1 MNTRDVPLED
11 YAPYYL
17 ISDTGEV
24 ISKRTGLKIKSFN
37 KHHGY
42 QKVKLRANGKMKNV
56 SVHRLVA
63 MAFIPGDFNQ
73 EVDHIDRNTSNN
85 HVNNLRWLS
94 REDNRKRVERKRMGK
109 NVMFYLNKSNEE
121 QLRLFKD
128 AGGSMSG
135 LVNELLTAHFETPIK
150 NTPTPEKI
158 ISEAA
163 PREMF
168 RTTKD
173 VLMEINTLEKEMSES
188 VNQDPEWWNDMA
200 GKKQALWDEYHTLK
214 EE

>member
-1 MNTRDVPLED
+1 MTHKSDPPPPLNVRTLHRHNKNKRPPNVSISHLNMYMNMCIVMYMNIYITPQNE
-11 YAPYYL
+11 
-17 ISDTGEV
+17 
-24 ISKRTGLKIKSFN
+24 K
-37 KHHGY
+37 
-42 QKVKLRANGKMKNV
+42 KLREWSDK
-56 SVHRLVA
+56 S
-63 MAFIPGDFNQ
+63 P
-73 EVDHIDRNTSNN
+73 
-85 HVNNLRWLS
+85 
-94 REDNRKRVERKRMGK
+94 ER
-109 NVMFYLNKSNEE
+109 
-121 QLRLFKD
+121 
-128 AGGSMSG
+128 SMSG
-135 LVNELLTAHFETPIK
+135 LVNTLLEQFLMKGDASVTYYDDGKPGRKATFGSHTE
-150 NTPTPEKI
+150 NTPTPKKIEEKI

>member
-1 MNTRDVPLED
+1 MSKQIQVSDELHARLKSEAAVNYRSIANHIEYLLSVELAGVPD
-11 YAPYYL
+11 
-17 ISDTGEV
+17 
-24 ISKRTGLKIKSFN
+24 K
-37 KHHGY
+37 
-42 QKVKLRANGKMKNV
+42 
-56 SVHRLVA
+56 
-63 MAFIPGDFNQ
+63 
-73 EVDHIDRNTSNN
+73 
-85 HVNNLRWLS
+85 
-94 REDNRKRVERKRMGK
+94 
-109 NVMFYLNKSNEE
+109 
-121 QLRLFKD
+121 
-128 AGGSMSG
+128 
-135 LVNELLTAHFETPIK
+135 TP
-150 NTPTPEKI
+150 PTPKKIEEKI